1 MSIADYS
8 RQIYPHCPPTST
20 SVPGEDG
27 NETAGCQPDQGGTT
41 SGTKS
46 PFRRGAPP
54 YPSQFA
60 SHRYHGSTGDSTL
73 CTSGTGEG
81 ILLLPLLPARA
92 FGPADDQ
99 PVRGP
104 VRCGC
109 IHHRAGRP
117 EAPGDHGSGT
127 PPGPGIFPGRIRE
140 RGRGR
145 PRDMMTRAPA
155 QSGADV
161 MKIKSRTPQKN
172 SRTSTTQVK

>member
-127 PPGPGIFPGRIRE
+127 PPVRVI
-140 RGRGR
+140 
-145 PRDMMTRAPA
+145 
-155 QSGADV
+155 
-161 MKIKSRTPQKN
+161 SRTYSGTGTGTAERHDDPCTGAVRCGCDENKKPN
-172 SRTSTTQVK
+172 TAKKF